1 MNLPI
6 PHTSIDLRNPSDLLL
21 WLAER
26 NGADI
31 LEANQRRTGLSRLM
45 GDLLNPGPLD
55 SPLFPG
61 ADDE

>member
-1 MNLPI
+1 MHNPFA
-6 PHTSIDLRNPSDLLL
+6 PIDLRDPADLLL

-26 NGADI
+26 NGQDMI
-31 LEANQRRTGLSRLM
+31 EAEQRRAGLGRLM

-61 ADDE
+61 CEDE

>member
-1 MNLPI
+1 MSNSFSAL
-6 PHTSIDLRNPSDLLL
+6 DLRDPQDLLL

-26 NGADI
+26 NGQDMI
-31 LEANQRRTGLSRLM
+31 EAEQRRAGLSRLM

-61 ADDE
+61 AKDE

>member
-1 MNLPI
+1 MPNSFPAL
-6 PHTSIDLRNPSDLLL
+6 DLRDPDMLLI

-26 NGADI
+26 NGQDM
-31 LEANQRRTGLSRLM
+31 LEAESRRNGLSRLM

-61 ADDE
+61 CEDE

>member
-1 MNLPI
+1 MPNSFPA
-6 PHTSIDLRNPSDLLL
+6 IDLRDPADLLL

-26 NGADI
+26 NGQDMLDA
-31 LEANQRRTGLSRLM
+31 ESRRNGLSRLM

-61 ADDE
+61 AEDE